1 MPAVAQDAPGTNL
14 FIGRCAIASDETSCM
29 RQSLGLEDDSPVTTS
44 TGSVG
49 VSVAPPPGASR
60 VVAPSAPGGQAITSP
75 VPGSQSPLT
84 PTPTPQPSPAAQEP
98 GTTGGNNLGTF
109 INGAAAGSAGSAA
122 DRRTDP
128 LESLFD

>member
-1 MPAVAQDAPGTNL
+1 
-14 FIGRCAIASDETSCM
+14 M

-60 VVAPSAPGGQAITSP
+60 VVAPGSSAPGGQAITSP
-75 VPGSQSPLT
+75 VPGSQSPL
-84 PTPTPQPSPAAQEP
+84 TPTPQPSPAAQEP

-109 INGAAAGSAGSAA
+109 INGGAAGSAGSAA